1 MSNTTFF
8 DNLRQ
13 DLKFGIR
20 SMRKNPAFST
30 AVVLTIALG
39 IGANTA
45 MFSVIRGVLLK
56 PLEYREPDR
65 LVLVT
70 EGATPVRFEE
80 MASASRSYT
89 AVGIF
94 AGGFEDLALSST
106 GQPEVIK
113 GTRVSANFLHI
124 LGVSPLLGRGF
135 LADEDKPGAASVAM
149 ISAEL
154 WQRRFGRDP
163 AILGKM
169 IILAGVPHTIV
180 GVLTSGFQ
188 FPLAGA
194 DVWLPR
200 PEEWSAIA
208 PKNRPLSPTLSIF
221 GRLKGAV
228 DLQQANAEL
237 AVLDRQYATAHP
249 TMLDAK
255 RDSPDLV
262 VPLKEELISDVRP
275 KLWLLFGAVGFV
287 LLIVCANIGSLLL
300 ARATYRAR
308 EFAVRAAIGAG
319 RGTIIRQL
327 LVESLLLA
335 FLGGALGIGLAATS
349 LSGIRSLTFVDL
361 PRTGEIRMDALVL
374 GFGAALALI
383 TGVAFGLMPALAASR
398 PDIAVALRGSGEG
411 TVSMR
416 SKAMMRLGSRGFLVV
431 GQVALSIILLIGAT
445 LLIESLA
452 RVYRVD
458 PGFQTGHLLTAKISL
473 SPSRYGTDEK
483 KAAFYRELI
492 DRIQSLPGVRGAAV
506 TLTLPMTDMWIGAPV
521 QLAGT
526 PPLELNERPI
536 SIVQDIS
543 PGYLH
548 TMGIAVERGREFT
561 THDDKNSVPVALVSE
576 NLVRLFLPQ
585 YPSGPDPVGQRIL
598 FGSDPQPV
606 EIVGVT
612 ANVRY
617 SERDDDP
624 KAEIYFPSN
633 QKPMQSAML
642 AVRTTGDPLSFANLV
657 RSQVLAIDRDQPIS
671 AVSTMD
677 DLVEQSEGQ
686 LRLMM
691 RLLGAFAGVATF
703 LAVIGLY
710 GVITYSVV
718 QRTKEIGIRRALG
731 APRNNILALVARQ
744 TMSLTVAGVVL
755 GIGGALA
762 LTRLMRDLL
771 FQVSA
776 SDPLTFVGVAVL
788 FVIVAL
794 TAGYIPARRAS
805 EIDPLAALRVG

>member
-1 MSNTTFF
+1 VSNTTFF